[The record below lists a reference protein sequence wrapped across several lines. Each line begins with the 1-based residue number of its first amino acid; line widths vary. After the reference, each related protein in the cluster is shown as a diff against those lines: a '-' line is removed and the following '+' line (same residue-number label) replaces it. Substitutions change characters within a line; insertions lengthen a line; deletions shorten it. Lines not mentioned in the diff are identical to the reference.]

1 MFVQVPAPRWQRSL
15 LLDAC
20 LHPVPHGLHG
30 AYARA
35 LSALPYFSWLALPA
49 SSEVQLKGLQ
59 SWPPW
64 EADSGLDVLGGC
76 KY

>member
-1 MFVQVPAPRWQRSL
+1 
-15 LLDAC
+15 
-20 LHPVPHGLHG
+20 
-30 AYARA
+30 
-35 LSALPYFSWLALPA
+35 
-49 SSEVQLKGLQ
+49 VQLKGLQ